1 MRLRTKAELTRFF
14 DGLELIDPGVVPIN
28 HWEPGAP
35 AEPPLPAYAALGRKR
50 G

>member
-14 DGLELIDPGVVPIN
+14 DGLELIAPGVVPIS